1 MNDPFYGLSELQKN
15 KLLKK
20 LESHTYKFNKN
31 EEILPTLKNTNIICI
46 LTSGSARIINIDY
59 LGEETVVEN
68 LTENSVFG
76 TNISNIDNIECQI
89 KAITDCTVII
99 KDYIIGKN
107 TNLKDEYLQASDVT
121 NDKAVKANDYLKIKD
136 HIMYGVEI

>member
-1 MNDPFYGLSELQKN
+1 MNDPFYGLSDLQKN

-31 EEILPTLKNTNIICI
+31 EEIIPTLKNTNIICI
-46 LTSGSARIINIDY
+46 LISGSARILNIDY

-99 KDYIIGKN
+99 IDYIK
-107 TNLKDEYLQASDVT
+107 L
-121 NDKAVKANDYLKIKD
+121 VKAENINYKTINLLTNIQ
-136 HIMYGVEI
+136 